1 MNMFKRVLKSNFT
14 GAAAIAVALDIP
26 GGHYELKSMTAHFSA
41 DPGVENLTVTLDT
54 NAGAVYDMN
63 LLTQAMSGVTDLLW
77 QPDGIILEAGD
88 QIEIAMTNASTR
100 TYGIQITLVEV

>member
-1 MNMFKRVLKSNFT
+1 MFKRVLKSNFT

-26 GGHYELKSMTAHFSA
+26 GGHYELRSITAHFSA
-41 DPGVENLTVTLDT
+41 DPGVENLTVTLDA

-77 QPDGIILEAGD
+77 QPGVILEAGD
-88 QIEIAMTNASTR
+88 QIEIAMTNAGAR
-100 TYGIQITLVEV
+100 TYGIQVTLVEV